1 MAALTRAA
9 AVARSPLID
18 WGLAERP
25 CPGGSESG
33 DRHVIQPFASGVL
46 LAVVDG
52 LGHGEPAAAVA
63 RLAATILTEHAGEP
77 VGELVER
84 CHAALAQT
92 RGVVLSLASIDAR
105 DLGVTWI
112 GVGNVE
118 AVLVRGH
125 GHGQAGSGGAGES
138 PQLDER
144 ARDSLPRERKKP
156 PAEHLLLRPGVV
168 GQKLPSLQAVRLAA
182 EPGDTLVL
190 ATDGIRSDFPPT
202 VTPARSPRELADAI
216 LAQHGR
222 DTDDA
227 LVLVARLQGAA
238 G

>member
-33 DRHVIQPFASGVL
+33 DRHLIQAFASGVL

-63 RLAATILTEHAGEP
+63 RLATAILTEYAGEP
-77 VGELVER
+77 VGQLVER

-92 RGVVLSLASIDAR
+92 RGVVMSLASVDAR
-105 DLGVTWI
+105 DLSVTWL

-118 AVLVRGH
+118 AVLVRAP
-125 GHGQAGSGGAGES
+125 GQGQGGSGGTGES

-144 ARDSLPRERKKP
+144 ARDSLPRERKTD
-156 PAEHLLLRPGVV
+156 HLLLRPGVV
-168 GQKLPSLQAVRLAA
+168 GQKLPSLQPVRLAA

-190 ATDGIRSDFPPT
+190 ATDGIRSDFEAT

-227 LVLVARLQGAA
+227 LVLVARLQGTA

>member
-33 DRHVIQPFASGVL
+33 DRHVIQAFASGVL

-63 RLAATILTEHAGEP
+63 RLATAILTEHAGDP
-77 VGELVER
+77 VGQLVER

-92 RGVVLSLASIDAR
+92 RGVVMSLASVDAR

-118 AVLVRGH
+118 AVLVRGQ
-125 GHGQAGSGGAGES
+125 GQGASGGT
-138 PQLDER
+138 
-144 ARDSLPRERKKP
+144 
-156 PAEHLLLRPGVV
+156 EHLLLRPGVV
-168 GQKLPSLQAVRLAA
+168 GQKLPSLQPVRLAA

-190 ATDGIRSDFPPT
+190 ATDGIRSDFEAT

-227 LVLVARLQGAA
+227 LVLVARLQGTA

>member
-1 MAALTRAA
+1 VAALTRAA

-33 DRHVIQPFASGVL
+33 DRHVIQAFASGVL

-63 RLAATILTEHAGEP
+63 RLATAILTEHAGEP
-77 VGELVER
+77 VGQLVER

-92 RGVVLSLASIDAR
+92 RGVVMSLASVDAR
-105 DLGVTWI
+105 DLGVTWL

-118 AVLVRGH
+118 AVLVRA
-125 GHGQAGSGGAGES
+125 HGQGGS
-138 PQLDER
+138 
-144 ARDSLPRERKKP
+144 
-156 PAEHLLLRPGVV
+156 EHLLLRPGVV
-168 GQKLPSLQAVRLAA
+168 GQKLPSLQPVRLAA

-190 ATDGIRSDFPPT
+190 ATDGIRSDFEAT
-202 VTPARSPRELADAI
+202 LTPARAPRELADAI

-227 LVLVARLQGAA
+227 LVLVARLQGTA